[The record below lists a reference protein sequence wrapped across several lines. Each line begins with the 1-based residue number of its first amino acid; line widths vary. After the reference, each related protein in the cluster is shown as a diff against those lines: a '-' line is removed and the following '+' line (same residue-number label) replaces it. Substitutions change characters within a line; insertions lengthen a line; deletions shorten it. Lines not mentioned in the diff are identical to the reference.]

1 MPGLEPV
8 VQFDL
13 RCTQCPVRH
22 HAVCSALDGSH
33 LHELSDIM
41 AHRHFSA
48 GDEILNQEE
57 TSQLFAVIVSGVVK
71 LTRMLPDGREQIVGL
86 LTATE
91 TLGEV
96 NASVSHNSAEC
107 VTDVE
112 LCCFKRTQFE
122 AVLREHSELGQYL
135 LLKSRQDL
143 EKAQQLMTLLG
154 RMGAIEKVASFL
166 LWLWREEQSHCLH
179 KAESDGNPTINLLL
193 KREEIA
199 TFLGATIETI
209 SRNISK
215 LRTMGM
221 IKLIDTKVIEITD
234 IQGLRRIAQSDD

>member
-1 MPGLEPV
+1 MRRLEPV
-8 VQFDL
+8 VQLDL

-41 AHRHFSA
+41 IHRHFSA
-48 GDEILNQEE
+48 ADEILYQEE
-57 TSQLFAVIVSGVVK
+57 TSNLFAVIVSGVVK
-71 LTRMLPDGREQIVGL
+71 LTRTLPDGREQIVGL
-86 LTATE
+86 LTATD

-96 NASVSHNSAEC
+96 NASVSHKSAEC

-135 LLKSRQDL
+135 LQKSRQDL

-154 RMGAIEKVASFL
+154 RMGATEKVASFL
-166 LWLWREEQSHCLH
+166 LWLWREGQSHCLH

-193 KREEIA
+193 TRAEIA
-199 TFLGATIETI
+199 NFLGTTIETV
-209 SRNISK
+209 SRKISK
-215 LRTMGM
+215 LRSMGL
-221 IKLIDTKVIEITD
+221 IKLSETKVIEITD
-234 IQGLRRIAQSDD
+234 IQGLRQIAQSDD

>member
-1 MPGLEPV
+1 MPRLEPI

-22 HAVCSALDGSH
+22 HAVCSVLDGSH

-41 AHRHFSA
+41 THRHFSA
-48 GDEILNQEE
+48 GDEILHQEE

-86 LTATE
+86 LTATD

-107 VTDVE
+107 VTEVE

-122 AVLREHSELGQYL
+122 TVLREHSELGQYL

-154 RMGAIEKVASFL
+154 RLGAIEKVSAFI
-166 LWLWREEQSHCLH
+166 LWLWREEQIHCLH
-179 KAESDGNPTINLLL
+179 KQEPDGNPTINLLL
-193 KREEIA
+193 TRAEIA
-199 TFLGATIETI
+199 DFLGTTIETV

-215 LRTMGM
+215 LRSMGL
-221 IKLIDTKVIEITD
+221 IKLTDMKIIEICD
-234 IQGLRRIAQSDD
+234 VHGLREIAQSDD

>member
-1 MPGLEPV
+1 MSRLEPV

-22 HAVCSALDGSH
+22 HAVCSVLDGSH

-41 AHRHFSA
+41 IHRLFSA
-48 GDEILNQEE
+48 GDEILHQEE
-57 TSQLFAVIVSGVVK
+57 TSQLFAVIVSGIVK

-86 LTATE
+86 LTATD

-135 LLKSRQDL
+135 LHKSRQDL
-143 EKAQQLMTLLG
+143 EKAQHLMTLLG
-154 RMGAIEKVASFL
+154 
-166 LWLWREEQSHCLH
+166 
-179 KAESDGNPTINLLL
+179 
-193 KREEIA
+193 
-199 TFLGATIETI
+199 
-209 SRNISK
+209 SRP
-215 LRTMGM
+215 
-221 IKLIDTKVIEITD
+221 IKSVCKSAAV
-234 IQGLRRIAQSDD
+234 

>member
-48 GDEILNQEE
+48 GDEILHQEE

-86 LTATE
+86 LTATD

-112 LCCFKRTQFE
+112 LCCFKRMQFE
-122 AVLREHSELGQYL
+122 AVLRELHTPPSPGHQNSLFAVNSNNSSIVL
-135 LLKSRQDL
+135 LCLKQEDYPAR
-143 EKAQQLMTLLG
+143 
-154 RMGAIEKVASFL
+154 
-166 LWLWREEQSHCLH
+166 
-179 KAESDGNPTINLLL
+179 
-193 KREEIA
+193 
-199 TFLGATIETI
+199 
-209 SRNISK
+209 
-215 LRTMGM
+215 
-221 IKLIDTKVIEITD
+221 
-234 IQGLRRIAQSDD
+234 

>member
-1 MPGLEPV
+1 MAQCSPLV
-8 VQFDL
+8 VFDL

-41 AHRHFSA
+41 THRHFSA
-48 GDEILNQEE
+48 GDEILHQEE

-71 LTRMLPDGREQIVGL
+71 LKRMLPDGREQIVGL
-86 LTATE
+86 LAATD

-122 AVLREHSELGQYL
+122 TVLREHSELGQYL
-135 LLKSRQDL
+135 LLKSREDL
-143 EKAQQLMTLLG
+143 ENAQQLVILLG
-154 RMGAIEKVASFL
+154 RLGALEKVASFL
-166 LWLWREEQSHCLH
+166 LWLWQEEQSHCLH
-179 KAESDGNPTINLLL
+179 KVESDGNSTINLLL
-193 KREEIA
+193 TRAEIA
-199 TFLGATIETI
+199 NFLGTTLETV
-209 SRNISK
+209 SRKISK
-215 LRTMGM
+215 LKSMGM
-221 IKLIDTKVIEITD
+221 IKQIDMKTLEICD
-234 IQGLRRIAQSDD
+234 VDGLREIAQSGE

>member
-41 AHRHFSA
+41 THRYFSA
-48 GDEILNQEE
+48 GDEMLHQEE

>member
-1 MPGLEPV
+1 MPGLEPI

-33 LHELSDIM
+33 LHELSDNMI
-41 AHRHFSA
+41 HRHFSA
-48 GDEILNQEE
+48 GDEILHQED

-86 LTATE
+86 LTATDNV
-91 TLGEV
+91 GEV
-96 NASVSHNSAEC
+96 TASVSHNSAEC

-154 RMGAIEKVASFL
+154 RMNPIEKVASFL